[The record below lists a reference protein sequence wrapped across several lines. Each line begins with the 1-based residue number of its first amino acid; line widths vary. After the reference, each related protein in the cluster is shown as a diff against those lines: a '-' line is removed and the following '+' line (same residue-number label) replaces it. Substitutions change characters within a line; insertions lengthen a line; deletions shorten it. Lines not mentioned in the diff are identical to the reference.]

1 MLNSFSTE
9 NGNVQMP
16 SRKGA
21 IRCTISHPQ
30 GHSREYSSKS
40 SSTTTR
46 VAAMASALRLPD
58 GWKTVIDDSVPVAA
72 VPVKPLVVVD
82 AACRRIFSSRH
93 RRRRGKAS
101 KSPHETRSPDQ

>member
-1 MLNSFSTE
+1 MYRCLPE
-9 NGNVQMP
+9 
-16 SRKGA
+16 KGPYA
-21 IRCTISHPQ
+21 ARFHTHKDIA
-30 GHSREYSSKS
+30 G
-40 SSTTTR
+40 TTTR

>member
-1 MLNSFSTE
+1 MLSL
-9 NGNVQMP
+9 
-16 SRKGA
+16 
-21 IRCTISHPQ
+21 
-30 GHSREYSSKS
+30 

-82 AACRRIFSSRH
+82 AACRKIFSSRH

-101 KSPHETRSPDQ
+101 KSPHETRSPDQQTVPDLK